1 MKKALFLSILVLVVS
16 GCGGAMSTDGQS
28 NVAPDIGVT
37 SSLPP
42 KANLQPTGTP
52 QPTPTPV
59 MMTSTYASG
68 EYGIPDFDHIIL
80 IVLENQYLQNVIGN
94 SRLTNINA
102 LARNNVLL
110 GNYSPVAHPSLPNYL
125 ALVSGSTQNITTDC
139 SDCFVNQPNLADEI
153 EASGRTWKAYLED
166 MPSPCFVGNQKPY
179 VQMFDPFI
187 YFDSIRLNPE
197 RCDRSIVPLTRLD
210 EDLTADQLPNF
221 VYIAPNLCNSGHDCP
236 PETADAWVGN
246 IVAELEASPALGKNS
261 LIIITYDEGV
271 EQTTLTKTRGE
282 VTTILIS
289 PLARP
294 GFVDKTR
301 YTHYS
306 LLKTILRAW
315 NLPDLGQTGLAGT
328 NVIQEPWINQVG
340 QIYPYELTL
349 TP

>member
-1 MKKALFLSILVLVVS
+1 MKKALFLSLLVLVVS

-28 NVAPDIGVT
+28 NVAPDVGVT

-246 IVAELEASPALGKNS
+246 IVAELEASPSLGKNS